1 MSIECLN
8 QAIKIEGLTPTKKL
22 ILILLANYAD
32 DQNTCYPSYKHIVK
46 IVGLK
51 TVKGIQKAI
60 KEFEELGLLRIEH
73 RILENGSYTSNKY
86 HLMLGGVIS
95 DPTPIKDVRV
105 GSQTTNN
112 TKDNT
117 KTNTQFEKFWELYPR
132 KIGKKT
138 AKQIFYKFDEKIIN
152 KVLHGTKCYANE
164 KINTEINFI
173 LHPTTFLRQ
182 ERFNDYVNQKERKIT
197 NLAG

>member
-32 DQNTCYPSYKHIVK
+32 DQNTCYPSYKHIAK

-138 AKQIFYKFDEKIIN
+138 AKQIFYKFDENIIN

>member
-32 DQNTCYPSYKHIVK
+32 DQNTCYPSYKHIAK

-138 AKQIFYKFDEKIIN
+138 AKQIFYKFDSKIIN